1 MAWLEKLARASA
13 VLAGTLLTLVAL
25 MTCASVIGRDFFGAT
40 LAGDFEL
47 TGVASG
53 VAIALFMPWC
63 QLRRGHICVD
73 FFTSHASAATQ
84 SRLDR
89 FGALLMALVMWV
101 VAWHTALGGMSAWR
115 NHTGSM
121 LLGFPDWL
129 VYAGIAPPLAL
140 AGGIALLQAAL
151 PSLDK
156 PVGGVW

>member
-25 MTCASVIGRDFFGAT
+25 MTCASVVGRDFFGAT
-40 LAGDFEL
+40 LAGAFEL

-63 QLRRGHICVD
+63 QMRRGHICVD
-73 FFTSHASAATQ
+73 FFTARASATAQ

-89 FGALLMALVMWV
+89 IGALLMALVMWV
-101 VAWHTALGGMSAWR
+101 MAWHTALGGVSAWS
-115 NHTGSM
+115 NHTSSM

-129 VYAGIAPPLAL
+129 VYAGMAPPLAL
-140 AGGIALLQAAL
+140 AGCIALLQAAL
-151 PSLDK
+151 PTLDQ
-156 PVGGVW
+156 PGGGVW